1 MSKRLTGFQ
10 QPPSTGATIIRLLLV
25 MAALL
30 PATVFAVSEEQ
41 AAVDAIQ
48 KHYDA
53 TRTFK
58 ADFTQKAY
66 IKMMDQVQETRG
78 EVYIKKPGKMK
89 WIYNAPDP
97 QILISNNKT
106 LWLYLPEEKQVNKVP
121 VENVYSN
128 NTPALFLAGKGKLTE
143 AFNIFQVIREEDKI
157 LLVMIPKKEDT
168 GLEKLVL
175 SADKNNYQIIG
186 SAVYDKLGNKT
197 DISFSKIEVNLDLP
211 EDMFQFKTPEGVEVM
226 DFSAPPQHTR

>member
-1 MSKRLTGFQ
+1 M
-10 QPPSTGATIIRLLLV
+10 LV
-25 MAALL
+25 VL
-30 PATVFAVSEEQ
+30 PASAHAISEEQ
-41 AAVDAIQ
+41 ATVDAIQ

-53 TRTFK
+53 TKTFK
-58 ADFTQKAY
+58 AGFTQKAY

-89 WIYNAPDP
+89 WVYNAPDP

-128 NTPALFLAGKGKLTE
+128 NTPALFLAGKGRLTDS
-143 AFNIFQVIREEDKI
+143 FTVFQVIREEDKI
-157 LLVMIPKKEDT
+157 VMVMTPKREDM

-186 SAVYDKLGNKT
+186 STVYDKLGNKT
-197 DISFSKIEVNLDLP
+197 DISFNKIEINLELP

>member
-1 MSKRLTGFQ
+1 
-10 QPPSTGATIIRLLLV
+10 
-25 MAALL
+25 
-30 PATVFAVSEEQ
+30 
-41 AAVDAIQ
+41 
-48 KHYDA
+48 
-53 TRTFK
+53 
-58 ADFTQKAY
+58 
-66 IKMMDQVQETRG
+66 
-78 EVYIKKPGKMK
+78 MK

-97 QILISNNKT
+97 QILISNNKM

-143 AFNIFQVIREEDKI
+143 TFNIFQVIREEDKI

-175 SADKNNYQIIG
+175 SADKNNYQITG

-211 EDMFQFKTPEGVEVM
+211 EEMFQFTTPEGVEVM
-226 DFSAPPQHTR
+226 DFSPPQKHTR

>member
-1 MSKRLTGFQ
+1 VSKRLIGLHHLTEIGKIFF
-10 QPPSTGATIIRLLLV
+10 
-25 MAALL
+25 ALL
-30 PATVFAVSEEQ
+30 TLVVLPASAYAISDEQ
-41 AAVDAIQ
+41 TAVDAIQ

-53 TRTFK
+53 TKTFK
-58 ADFTQKAY
+58 AGFTQKAY

-128 NTPALFLAGKGKLTE
+128 NTPALFLSGKGKLTDS
-143 AFNIFQVIREEDKI
+143 FTVFQVIREEDKI
-157 LLVMIPKKEDT
+157 VMVMTPKREDM

-175 SADKNNYQIIG
+175 TADKNNYQIIG
-186 SAVYDKLGNKT
+186 STVYDKLGNKT
-197 DISFSKIEVNLDLP
+197 DISFNKIEINLDLP